1 MNRLSGVNFVLAS
14 QKDSMMKLDG
24 NLDYLLSSMEGS
36 KSDTWHPA
44 IEYDND
50 TLSLLDIL
58 SDRDKDIVIRHT
70 VNDETFAS
78 IAESYNVSGMSVC
91 KWHQSALE
99 TLKERSV

>member
-1 MNRLSGVNFVLAS
+1 M
-14 QKDSMMKLDG
+14 
-24 NLDYLLSSMEGS
+24 
-36 KSDTWHPA
+36 
-44 IEYDND
+44 
-50 TLSLLDIL
+50 LDIL
-58 SDRDKDIVIRHT
+58 SDREKDIIIRHT